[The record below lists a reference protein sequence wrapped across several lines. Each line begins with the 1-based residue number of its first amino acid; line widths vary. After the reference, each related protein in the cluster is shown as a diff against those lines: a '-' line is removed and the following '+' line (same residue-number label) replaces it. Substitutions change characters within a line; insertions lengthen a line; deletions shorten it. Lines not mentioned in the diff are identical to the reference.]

1 MMSFEVG
8 QIVTTKKAHV
18 CGSKEWVIKRIG
30 ADIKLQ
36 CKGCGREIVL
46 MRYELEKRLIK
57 K

>member
-1 MMSFEVG
+1 MSFEVG

-18 CGSKEWVIKRIG
+18 CGNKDWVIKRIG